1 MARNTIIPSKKVKSI
16 TTDTNKVHSVATG
29 NSSVISNIGSS
40 IVSGMAFGT
49 GSAIANKAIG
59 SIFGTGQNPVSVE
72 SQNASSNVVISNH
85 DSCIN
90 EYKNFMRCIQDNN
103 NNIKACDYYMK
114 NLEICCERLENK
126 VDVNNGSVAYIER
139 DISLK

>member
-1 MARNTIIPSKKVKSI
+1 MARNTTIPSKKAKSI
-16 TTDTNKVHSVATG
+16 TTDTKKVHSVATG
-29 NSSVISNIGSS
+29 GSSVISNIGSS

-59 SIFGTGQNPVSVE
+59 SIFGNGQDTASLE
-72 SQNASSNVVISNH
+72 SQKTSSNVVMSNN

-103 NNIKACDYYMK
+103 NNIRACDYYMK

-126 VDVNNGSVAYIER
+126 VDVNNGSIAYTEI

>member
-1 MARNTIIPSKKVKSI
+1 MARNTTIPSKKNKSI
-16 TTDTNKVHSVATG
+16 TTDTKKVHSVATG
-29 NSSVISNIGSS
+29 DSSVISNIGSS

-59 SIFGTGQNPVSVE
+59 SIFGNGQDTASLE
-72 SQNASSNVVISNH
+72 SQRTSSNVVMSNN

-103 NNIKACDYYMK
+103 NNIRACDYYMK
-114 NLEICCERLENK
+114 NLEICCERLETK
-126 VDVNNGSVAYIER
+126 SM
-139 DISLK
+139 